1 MLSAPKRFAAAFAI
15 ALLLSGL
22 VCSPTRSQASANL
35 LSPDSPSS
43 LRENMADA
51 VDQELLDIG
60 RNGQIIQGVRAE
72 IVALLSEESPCSA
85 WYRAAEP
92 DAIDKFRSLRFNVD
106 SSGPSEIVTIQDL
119 ADSPATIQPY
129 VARTG
134 QNVGPGST
142 ITLNANGAFFREIAR
157 VRSFRPPSDLVLYN
171 AFRSLVVGNF
181 PGATPGARIL
191 TVLHE
196 LGHVLDMLPVDA
208 GFPGASH
215 VSTRNTEAVL
225 KYCGAQIRAHA
236 KRLQKSE
243 NTRSLKSR
251 SAASLAGFTL
261 SQPAP
266 PKAANTSPDWDW
278 PSAEPFPRSSTFSNW
293 LDAAPQHRALAR
305 RMRSDM
311 FVPAPRP

>member
-15 ALLLSGL
+15 SLFLSGL
-22 VCSPTRSQASANL
+22 VCSPSRSQSSANL
-35 LSPDSPSS
+35 LSPDSSAS

-51 VDQELLDIG
+51 VDQELLDLG
-60 RNGQIIQGVRAE
+60 RNGQVIQRVRAE

-85 WYRAAEP
+85 WYRAADP
-92 DAIDKFRSLRFNVD
+92 DAIAKFRSLRFTVD
-106 SSGPSEIVTIQDL
+106 FSGPADIVSIQDS
-119 ADSPATIQPY
+119 ADSPATMQPY

-134 QNVGPGST
+134 QNVGPGSI

-157 VRSFRPPSDLVLYN
+157 VQSFRPPSDLAFKN
-171 AFRSLVVGNF
+171 AFHSLIVGSF
-181 PGATPGARIL
+181 PGATPAARIL

-196 LGHVLDMLPVDA
+196 FGHVLDMLPVDA
-208 GFPGASH
+208 GFPAAPL

-236 KRLQKSE
+236 KHLQKSD
-243 NTRSLKSR
+243 NTKSLPSR
-251 SAASLAGFTL
+251 STTAVAAFAL
-261 SQPAP
+261 SQSAPA
-266 PKAANTSPDWDW
+266 KAANTSPNWDW
-278 PSAEPFPRSSTFSNW
+278 PSAEPFPRSSSFSNW
-293 LDAAPQHRALAR
+293 IDAPQHLALAR